1 MNLKMKN
8 VIITTKTV
16 ISIPDNAEIS
26 QDNKRI
32 KIDNKIYKDIA
43 LSVSCYENGECI
55 DAEIMD
61 SIVNIDYIPQNIL

>member
-1 MNLKMKN
+1 MKN
-8 VIITTKTV
+8 IIITTKTV

-26 QDNKRI
+26 PYNKRI
-32 KIDNKIYKDIA
+32 KIDNKVYKDMA

-61 SIVNIDYIPQNIL
+61 SIVNIDYIPQNTL

>member
-1 MNLKMKN
+1 MKN
-8 VIITTKTV
+8 IIITTKTV

-26 QDNKRI
+26 PDNKRI
-32 KIDNKIYKDIA
+32 KIDNKVYKDMA

>member
-1 MNLKMKN
+1 MKN

-26 QDNKRI
+26 
-32 KIDNKIYKDIA
+32 IDNRRIRVGNKVYKDMA
-43 LSVSCYENGECI
+43 LTVSCYENGECI

>member
-1 MNLKMKN
+1 MKN
-8 VIITTKTV
+8 IINTTKTV
-16 ISIPDNAEIS
+16 ITIPDNAEIS
-26 QDNKRI
+26 TDNKRI

-43 LSVSCYENGECI
+43 LSVSCYENDECI

>member
-1 MNLKMKN
+1 MKN
-8 VIITTKTV
+8 IIITTKTV

-26 QDNKRI
+26 IDNRRI
-32 KIDNKIYKDIA
+32 KIDNKVYKDMA

-61 SIVNIDYIPQNIL
+61 SIVNIDYIPKNTL

>member
-1 MNLKMKN
+1 MKN
-8 VIITTKTV
+8 IIITTKTV

-26 QDNKRI
+26 TDNKRI
-32 KIDNKIYKDIA
+32 KIDNKVYKDMA

>member
-1 MNLKMKN
+1 MKN

-26 QDNKRI
+26 IDNKRI
-32 KIDNKIYKDIA
+32 KVGNKIYKDMA

-61 SIVNIDYIPQNIL
+61 FIVNIVYIPQNTL